1 MMLTHLTLA
10 LLVVGGAVA
19 GGLGAVLGIGG
30 GVILVPLLVIG
41 FGVPMHVAVA
51 TSLLSVIAT
60 SSAVATTNVELG
72 TANMRLGM
80 TLELATA
87 VGAVGG
93 GLIAGALS
101 AGVLEALF
109 AVLLAPTALLM
120 WRGRS
125 AAAAVEAGADV
136 PDVGRL
142 GARYVDPADGR
153 TVAYHVRNLSGGMG
167 ISFAAGG
174 VSGLLGIGGGI
185 FKVPA
190 LHLLCGIPMK
200 AAAATSNFMIG
211 VTAAASA
218 FLYYGRGEVEPALTA
233 AIVLGVLVGSRGGMA
248 LTARV
253 SGPFIRRLFAVLL
266 VVVAVQ
272 MLIRAL

>member
-1 MMLTHLTLA
+1 MTLTHVTLA
-10 LLVVGGAVA
+10 LLVAGGAAA

-30 GVILVPLLVIG
+30 GVVLVPLLVLG

-87 VGAVGG
+87 LGAIAG
-93 GLIAGALS
+93 GLVAGALS
-101 AGVLEALF
+101 ANVLEALF
-109 AVLLAPTALLM
+109 AVLLAPTAVLM

-125 AAAAVEAGADV
+125 AAATVEAGADV
-136 PDVGRL
+136 PDVGSL

-153 TVAYHVRNLSGGMG
+153 TVAYRVRNLGGGMG

-174 VSGLLGIGGGI
+174 VSGLLGIGGGV

-190 LHLLCGIPMK
+190 LHLLCGVPMK

-233 AIVLGVLVGSRGGMA
+233 AIVLGVLVGSRGGLA

-266 VVVAVQ
+266 VAVAVQ

>member
-1 MMLTHLTLA
+1 MTLTHLTLI
-10 LLVVGGAVA
+10 LLVLSGASA

-30 GVILVPLLVIG
+30 GVVLVPLLVLG

-87 VGAVGG
+87 LGAIAG
-93 GLIAGALS
+93 GLVAGALS
-101 AGVLEALF
+101 ANVLEALF
-109 AVLLAPTALLM
+109 AVLLAPTAVLM

-125 AAAAVEAGADV
+125 AATAEDAADDV
-136 PDVGRL
+136 PESNGL
-142 GARYVDPADGR
+142 GGRYVDPADGR
-153 TVAYHVRNLSGGMG
+153 TVAYRVRNLGGGMG
-167 ISFAAGG
+167 VSFAAGG
-174 VSGLLGIGGGI
+174 VSGLLGIGGGV

-190 LHLLCGIPMK
+190 LHLLCGVPMK

-218 FLYYGRGEVEPALTA
+218 FLYYGRGQVEPALTA
-233 AIVLGVLVGSRGGMA
+233 AIVLGVLAGSRAGTS
-248 LTARV
+248 LNARV
-253 SGPFIRRLFAVLL
+253 SGPFVRRLFAVLL